1 MKSMKGNVASEKQ
14 NRTICVLSGNAR
26 RKNVYADDILSGIQK
41 VAKKKRIEVAI
52 ASSVNELIALCKK
65 HGEKTAAVICYSKA
79 IALEIVEKLHREN
92 IHPILT
98 YIHTLDTAYPYS
110 CVVQDYACSFHRLLS
125 AAIKSGVKRIAFVG
139 SNEDSFSDS
148 VRKNILLKTAR
159 EQGLYCKIFQN
170 NGDVGG
176 CIGEFLAEAEDFDS
190 IVCANDIVAV
200 LLSARLENGEKYD
213 VIGFGGMQIGKNLFP
228 SFSSV
233 LCDFYAVSENVI
245 ETYLLL
251 EKTEKLQSVKMTV
264 GSELILSEKLARA
277 DMAPVSDK
285 SETRAREA
293 ANDFY
298 SSADVEELN
307 RLENMFLSADRLDLT
322 ILKSVLNNEKY
333 ANIEE
338 ENYLAIN
345 TIKYRMNNMIKNA
358 GVKNRK
364 ELLDLIGKYNLKF

>member
-1 MKSMKGNVASEKQ
+1 MRFGGKRS
-14 NRTICVLSGNAR
+14 

-200 LLSARLENGEKYD
+200 LLSA
-213 VIGFGGMQIGKNLFP
+213 
-228 SFSSV
+228 
-233 LCDFYAVSENVI
+233 
-245 ETYLLL
+245 
-251 EKTEKLQSVKMTV
+251 
-264 GSELILSEKLARA
+264 
-277 DMAPVSDK
+277 
-285 SETRAREA
+285 
-293 ANDFY
+293 
-298 SSADVEELN
+298 
-307 RLENMFLSADRLDLT
+307 DRLDLT